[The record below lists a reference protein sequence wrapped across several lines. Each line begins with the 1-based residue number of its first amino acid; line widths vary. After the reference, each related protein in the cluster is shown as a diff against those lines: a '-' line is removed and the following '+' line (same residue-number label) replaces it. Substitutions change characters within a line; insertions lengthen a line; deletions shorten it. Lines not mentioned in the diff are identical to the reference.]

1 MRFPFAHI
9 PLDIDECEE
18 EIDNCHADA
27 SCTNT
32 DGSFNC
38 TCLTGYSGDGVS
50 CLGKLRS
57 AEMDYISLSSDWLR
71 YSLSILW

>member
-1 MRFPFAHI
+1 MWFPFAPF
-9 PLDIDECEE
+9 PLDIGECEE

-38 TCLTGYSGDGVS
+38 TCLIGYSGDGVN
-50 CLGKLRS
+50 CTGKLKS
-57 AEMDYISLSSDWLR
+57 ARAQIQSISLS
-71 YSLSILW
+71 